1 MPRIDDVLVVLQ
13 PMAVLDKPT
22 ESSPH
27 RPMAAQHEIVA
38 VTDINDFVNRKR
50 GSDRI
55 DDQLQKIIARWA
67 KSAR

>member
-27 RPMAAQHEIVA
+27 RPIPRSTRSSR